1 LLYVQKLYHDN
12 NVYFEFHE
20 SVFYSKDFNTKT
32 VLFSCQSNDGLY
44 VLSKFSSISIPQA
57 HLSPCVSTSA
67 DIWHRR
73 LSHPI
78 SNVFNFLVSNNKLD
92 CNSRHSLFQSQAY
105 LLGKS
110 LCLSLG
116 PTSHKSSAL
125 IELIFSDVP
134 GPVSIFSSDD
144 FFLFCYVCQCAY
156 TIFLVLFSYCEI
168 WCILYFPSLSSFY

>member
-1 LLYVQKLYHDN
+1 
-12 NVYFEFHE
+12 
-20 SVFYSKDFNTKT
+20 
-32 VLFSCQSNDGLY
+32 
-44 VLSKFSSISIPQA
+44 LSKFSSISIPQA

-78 SNVFNFLVSNNKLD
+78 SNVFNFLLSNNKLD

-116 PTSHKSSAL
+116 PTSHKSSAP
-125 IELIFSDVP
+125 IELIFSDV
-134 GPVSIFSSDD
+134 
-144 FFLFCYVCQCAY
+144 
-156 TIFLVLFSYCEI
+156 
-168 WCILYFPSLSSFY
+168 